1 MDQTRRERGDG
12 GHGSSEDTKAIGDR
26 TVGQA
31 LHAAHRPAGP
41 IAGFVMGLIR
51 RSREEGHSR
60 KFLAVVDDTPECDRA
75 VYFAARRASLT
86 GGSLTLLYIIPREDF
101 PHWLGVEA
109 VMRAEAEEEAR
120 KRLYHFVDRAREIA
134 GLDAEIVI
142 REGNRTEEISALVE
156 EDEDI
161 AILVL
166 AAGTSSDGSGPLVT
180 HLASR
185 AGTFPI
191 PLTIVP
197 GQLDDEAIDA
207 LA

>member
-1 MDQTRRERGDG
+1 M
-12 GHGSSEDTKAIGDR
+12 
-26 TVGQA
+26 A
-31 LHAAHRPAGP
+31 LK
-41 IAGFVMGLIR
+41 R
-51 RSREEGHSR
+51 RSREDGHVR

-75 VYFAARRASLT
+75 VYFAARRASLS
-86 GGSLTLLYIIPREDF
+86 GGALTLLYIIPKGDF

-134 GLDAEIVI
+134 GLEPEIII
-142 REGNRTEEISALVE
+142 REGHRTEEIVQLVD

-180 HLASR
+180 HLAGR

-197 GQLDDEAIDA
+197 GQLGDEELDA

>member
-1 MDQTRRERGDG
+1 
-12 GHGSSEDTKAIGDR
+12 
-26 TVGQA
+26 
-31 LHAAHRPAGP
+31 
-41 IAGFVMGLIR
+41 MGLIR

-60 KFLAVVDDTPECDRA
+60 KFLAVVDETPECDRA

-86 GGSLTLLYIIPREDF
+86 GGALVLLYIIPKEDF

-134 GLDAEIVI
+134 GLEPDIVI
-142 REGNRTEEISALVE
+142 REGGRTEEITRLVE

-161 AILVL
+161 AILIL
-166 AAGTSSDGSGPLVT
+166 AAGSSSDGSGPLVT
-180 HLASR
+180 HLATR

-191 PLTIVP
+191 PFTIVP
-197 GQLDDEAIDA
+197 GELSDDAIDA

>member
-1 MDQTRRERGDG
+1 
-12 GHGSSEDTKAIGDR
+12 
-26 TVGQA
+26 
-31 LHAAHRPAGP
+31 
-41 IAGFVMGLIR
+41 MGLR
-51 RSREEGHSR
+51 RSREDGHVR
-60 KFLAVVDDTPECDRA
+60 KFLAVVDETTECDRA

-86 GGSLTLLYIIPREDF
+86 GGGLTLLYIIPREDF

-142 REGNRTEEISALVE
+142 REGNRTEEIAQIVE

-180 HLASR
+180 HLAAR

-191 PLTIVP
+191 PFTIVP
-197 GQLDDEAIDA
+197 GQLGDAEIDA